1 MKNKVFSLLLL
12 ACPVVA
18 SAQVQVSPYNPGVT
32 AEGVTYCLPTTQIK
46 VTVTANR
53 HTYTPSEFCRY
64 AERYLRLTDV
74 SNSPEE
80 SWSIQD
86 VSIEPVGVPDPSNM
100 FTIRY
105 SDKST
110 VQNVQLTPDG
120 ILLAIN
126 ATAAP
131 ATPQPHA
138 TVARKRLNPQ
148 DYMTEEIM
156 MAGSTA
162 KMAELTAKEIF
173 AIRESKNALT
183 RGQADFMPT
192 DGEQLR
198 IMLENLETQ
207 EQALTLLFTGVVE
220 DETHTYTM
228 VLQPDKPVKQQVLMR
243 LSNKLG
249 VVDASNLAG
258 SPVFLDIENLNP
270 APETDAP
277 QDNSVK
283 FAKNL
288 KKPTSLYYRVPGKAS
303 IRIYDGRKTYLDES
317 IPVSQFGSVE
327 VLSSTIF
334 SKGAA
339 PKIVFDSTTGAI
351 LDIK

>member
-1 MKNKVFSLLLL
+1 MKNTMLSLLLL
-12 ACPVVA
+12 ASPIAA
-18 SAQVQVSPYNPGVT
+18 SAQVQVSEYTPGVT
-32 AEGVTYCLPTTQIK
+32 AEGVTYCLPSTQIK
-46 VTVTANR
+46 VTITANR
-53 HTYTPSEFCRY
+53 HTYTPGEFCRY
-64 AERYLRLTDV
+64 AERYLRLNDV
-74 SNSPEE
+74 SNQAEE
-80 SWSIQD
+80 SWSIED
-86 VSIEPVGVPDPSNM
+86 VSIETVGVPDPSKM
-100 FTIRY
+100 YTVKFV
-105 SDKST
+105 DKGT
-110 VQNVQLTPDG
+110 AQNVQLTPDG
-120 ILLAIN
+120 ILMTVNAHAIEKSN
-126 ATAAP
+126 P
-131 ATPQPHA
+131 EPQ
-138 TVARKRLNPQ
+138 VQQKKRLNPQ

-207 EQALTLLFTGVVE
+207 EQALTLLFSGSVE

-228 VLQPDKPVKQQVLMR
+228 VLQPNGSVKQQILMR

-258 SPVFLDIENLNP
+258 SPIFLDIEDLNP
-270 APETDAP
+270 LPQPTETAE
-277 QDNSVK
+277 NTSRS
-283 FAKNL
+283 AKAQ

-303 IRIYDGRKTYLDES
+303 VRIYDNRKTYLDES
-317 IPVSQFGSVE
+317 VSVAQFGSVE
-327 VLSSTIF
+327 VLSSSIF
-334 SKGAA
+334 AKGAA
-339 PKIVFDSTTGAI
+339 PQIIFDTTTGAV